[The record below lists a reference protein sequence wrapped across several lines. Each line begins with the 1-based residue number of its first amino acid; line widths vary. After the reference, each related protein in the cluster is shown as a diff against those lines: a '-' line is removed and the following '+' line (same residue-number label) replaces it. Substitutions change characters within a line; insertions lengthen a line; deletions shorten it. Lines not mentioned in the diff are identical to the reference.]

1 MICPVVPYRENVVAG
16 RHGAD
21 PSGRRTATRRAGA
34 TAGKLSTASATSDK
48 PMTEEEWIKER
59 AIDVTPEALA
69 KPRDGE

>member
-1 MICPVVPYRENVVAG
+1 
-16 RHGAD
+16 
-21 PSGRRTATRRAGA
+21 
-34 TAGKLSTASATSDK
+34 LSTASATSDK